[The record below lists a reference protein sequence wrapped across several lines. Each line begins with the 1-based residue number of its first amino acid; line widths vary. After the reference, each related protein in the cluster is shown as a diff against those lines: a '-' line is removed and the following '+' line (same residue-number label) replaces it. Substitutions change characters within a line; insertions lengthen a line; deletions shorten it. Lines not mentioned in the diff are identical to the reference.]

1 MTNLARR
8 ALYIL
13 YPQGWRLARD
23 GLRAKATVTNTSRA
37 RQSCG
42 EEGDARSAPGTTRLR
57 THRHPGPWPEP
68 TLWVWP
74 PKRSEAAPEG
84 GQHASPGGDE
94 HPRCHARAAGSS
106 IPGEP
111 PCLHGFIAGPAALG
125 DCPFSRG
132 AIPPTFQQT
141 GPVAACGGFFSR

>member
-74 PKRSEAAPEG
+74 PKSSEAAPEG
-84 GQHASPGGDE
+84 GQRASPGGDE
-94 HPRCHARAAGSS
+94 MSTHAATHRLQGAASLGSHPARTAS
-106 IPGEP
+106 
-111 PCLHGFIAGPAALG
+111 
-125 DCPFSRG
+125 
-132 AIPPTFQQT
+132 
-141 GPVAACGGFFSR
+141 